1 MAKFRYKMQNILE
14 LKEKLETQAK
24 MDYALQRK
32 KLTKAQEKE
41 QELRNYREE
50 MREEAA
56 VLRSEKLN
64 VRDMRV
70 IDRGIEGMGD
80 RIEEQQKVVRL
91 EEDELE
97 NRRAALEKVMKERK
111 AQEKLREHAFQV
123 FLQEVEAMESKAIDE
138 LTSFKYGLEAR
149 KGEKTDRQ

>member
-41 QELRNYREE
+41 QELRNFREE

-64 VRDMRV
+64 VRDMRMT
-70 IDRGIEGMGD
+70 DRGIEGMGY
-80 RIEEQQKVVRL
+80 RIEEQQKVVQH

-97 NRRAALEKVMKERK
+97 NKRAALEKVMKERK
-111 AQEKLREHAFQV
+111 AQEKLREHAFRA
-123 FLQEVEAMESKAIDE
+123 FLQEVEAVESKAIDE

-149 KGEKTDRQ
+149 KGEKDR